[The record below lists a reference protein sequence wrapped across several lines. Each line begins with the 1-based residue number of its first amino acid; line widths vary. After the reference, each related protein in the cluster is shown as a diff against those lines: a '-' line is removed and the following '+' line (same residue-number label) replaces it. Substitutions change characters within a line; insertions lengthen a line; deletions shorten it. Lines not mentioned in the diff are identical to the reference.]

1 MLALLVCILCIP
13 WVSAQGGYTFD
24 VKMIADKTSYTP
36 GSEITYIF
44 PVDLACPA
52 DAPRCE
58 IDHCTGGIFT
68 LDPHIEAIT
77 QNMNDDRYSGY
88 PYCSINGNLV
98 SCEDNRFM
106 GMWFGIGTLF
116 GRLPVLHGSSGE
128 FLEDFSIRG
137 KIKENTPAGTII
149 TSTSGVGDCS
159 IMASDRIV
167 DVGSIS
173 ESRVIIV
180 KSESVPE
187 FPSAFLP
194 AIMMIGFLGAVLLI
208 ERTRE
213 H

>member
-1 MLALLVCILCIP
+1 MVCISL
-13 WVSAQGGYTFD
+13 VTAQEGYIFD

-88 PYCSINGNLV
+88 PYCSIDGNLV

-106 GMWFGIGTLF
+106 GMWFGIGTIF
-116 GRLPVLHGSSGE
+116 SRLPVTHGSIGD

-137 KIKENTPAGTII
+137 KIKDTTPAGTII
-149 TSTSGVGDCS
+149 KSTSGVGCS
-159 IMASDRIV
+159 IITSNGEIV
-167 DVGSIS
+167 YVGSSS
-173 ESRVIIV
+173 ESEVIV
-180 KSESVPE
+180 SKSESVPE

-194 AIMMIGFLGAVLLI
+194 AIMIIGFLGAVLLI
-208 ERTRE
+208 ERTRD